1 VSGLDRPS
9 LLACDG
15 STLYW
20 VGGASG
26 DVYRSNIDGANVA
39 VFAPSV
45 AGAVDVEV
53 GADGLLFALGG
64 AAGRIVRV
72 PEKGG
77 SVDAVA
83 ATPNIRGLAVV
94 GNHVYWFSDSEISDE
109 SGVVHVADTPI
120 SDIAA
125 DADGIYYAD
134 RSGVWAVPLAGGDAR
149 RLAGTFNVGRRV
161 MSAEPDTVVWGSDS
175 ALMRVTKD
183 GGQPEAISRTP
194 ALVVATLPGA
204 YAWLDGDEVRV
215 LRDGEEERAIAPADT
230 LGGVALCGGYVFW
243 ASRSDGTVS
252 RAAQ

>member
-1 VSGLDRPS
+1 LV
-9 LLACDG
+9 CDG
-15 STLYW
+15 SSLYW

-26 DVYRSNIDGANVA
+26 DVYKSNIDGTDAA
-39 VFAPSV
+39 VFASSV

-53 GADGLLFALGG
+53 GADGPLFAIGG
-64 AAGRIVRV
+64 ADGRIVRV
-72 PEKGG
+72 QEKGG

-83 ATPNIRGLAVV
+83 AAPNIRGLAVA
-94 GNHVYWFSDSEISDE
+94 GSGIYWFSDSEISDE
-109 SGVVHVADTPI
+109 SGVVHKSDTPI

-134 RSGVWAVPLAGGDAR
+134 RGGVWAIPLAGGNAR

-161 MSAEPDTVVWGSDS
+161 MSAEPDAVVWGSDS
-175 ALMRVTKD
+175 ALMRVAKD

-194 ALVVATLPGA
+194 ALVVATRPGV

-215 LRDGEEERAIAPADT
+215 RLDGEEERAVASADA

-252 RAAQ
+252 RAAP